1 MANAG
6 AEAGPE
12 FIQSKATIHQIDR
25 PANSFDAL
33 CLNSAAARFA
43 AQSYGVAALSP
54 AAPDRHDSWSQLAYD
69 RTAGVVDIGAHVV
82 EGAAKKL
89 YNDVVNNPR
98 QAFITAAE
106 GVAIGATLVAAAP
119 LAATLG
125 ASAAVVT
132 GLALASE
139 GAVMLLTAGSVAKAA
154 ADTINAATAASSAAD
169 VVMHQSAYSK
179 ADVEKARKEIE
190 EKTGDAAISVV
201 LAGTMALG
209 AVGFVGKMA
218 KFGDST
224 SAAMVESTVN
234 GAVSKLPKLELTER
248 SSARL
253 HTEAADEP
261 AGRIPQ
267 VADREIE
274 SAKPGAELLEEN
286 YKMPPGT
293 VEQLDNRI
301 SSFLSERVKSFDIQK
316 HRQQISVLEEE
327 GFGLREKFGEA
338 VGDMNLSRRLS
349 RSTKTPEDIADMRRD
364 LASHPEGARIF
375 ERYLEVRK
383 ADARL
388 RTKIEDE
395 FSARRAGLEQIVNE
409 EAPKLWPDEVV
420 PNLKVVKLTE
430 GKHAKA
436 SYSDG
441 QLRLRDS
448 DLEDT
453 DQFSNELTG
462 YIAHEAKHGEQDAL
476 MVRAHI
482 DKATNGDTTG
492 RSLTEGELQAVAQ
505 LFKSACGRSLP
516 DSFIEDVNA
525 KRAGRLL
532 NAEQNERAKVL
543 SKSNSELKHASFRHD
558 FQRNRLNLLKD
569 AAKIYDEPDQL
580 LLPGS
585 LDFLDD
591 HNMFPVGLSPELESV
606 KYKYDSLNWDDSK
619 AVEDFQS
626 RAIPLV
632 RDELKHG
639 IEETQKIVDRN
650 RQEYRN
656 WAHEVEA
663 WNVLDE
669 TKIRMSKAISAYMD
683 RLSNMLLNSLN
694 FPDHGDL

>member
-1 MANAG
+1 MAISG
-6 AEAGPE
+6 VRTDPE
-12 FIQSKATIHQIDR
+12 FIQSKKAIDPADR
-25 PANSFDAL
+25 RANSVDWAVQ
-33 CLNSAAARFA
+33 NSAAAKFA
-43 AQSYGVAALSP
+43 TEYSGLHSVP
-54 AAPDRHDSWSQLAYD
+54 AANSTGTESWSHWAYE
-69 RTAGVVDIGAHVV
+69 RASGVVDIGTHVV

-98 QAFITAAE
+98 QALITTAE
-106 GVAIGATLVAAAP
+106 GVAIGAALVAAAP

-132 GLALASE
+132 GLAVASE
-139 GAVMLLTAGSVAKAA
+139 GTMMLLTAGGIAKAA
-154 ADTINAATAASSAAD
+154 VDTIGAATAASSAAD
-169 VVMHQSAYSK
+169 VIMHPSAYSK

-190 EKTGDAAISVV
+190 EKTGDAAISVA
-201 LAGTMALG
+201 LASTMALG
-209 AVGFVGKMA
+209 TVGLVGKMA
-218 KFGDST
+218 KFGETT
-224 SAAMVESTVN
+224 SAAAVESTVN
-234 GAVSKLPKLELTER
+234 GAVSKLPKLELSEGNSTG
-248 SSARL
+248 L
-253 HTEAADEP
+253 HMEAADAP
-261 AGRIPQ
+261 TGRIRQ
-267 VADREIE
+267 TADREIE
-274 SAKPGAELLEEN
+274 SAKPGPELLEEN

-301 SSFLSERVKSFDIQK
+301 SSFLSERVKSFNIQK
-316 HRQQISVLEEE
+316 HRQRINALEEE

-338 VGDMNLSRRLS
+338 VDDMNLSRRLS

-383 ADARL
+383 ADADL

-395 FSARRAGLEQIVNE
+395 FSARRAGLERIVNE
-409 EAPKLWPDEVV
+409 EAPKLWPEEVV

-453 DQFSNELTG
+453 DQFSKELTG

-482 DKATNGDTTG
+482 DRVTNGDTTG

-516 DSFIEDVNA
+516 DGFIEDINA

-532 NAEQNERAKVL
+532 NAEQNERAEAL
-543 SKSNSELKHASFRHD
+543 SKSNSELKQASFRHD
-558 FQRNRLNLLKD
+558 FQRNRLNLLKE
-569 AAKIYDEPDQL
+569 AAKMYDEPDQL
-580 LLPGS
+580 ILPSS

-591 HNMFPVGLSPELESV
+591 HHMFPVGLSPELESV

-619 AVEDFQS
+619 TVEEFQS
-626 RAIPLV
+626 RAIPLI

-639 IEETQKIVDRN
+639 IAETQKIVDRN
-650 RQEYRN
+650 LQEYRN

-669 TKIRMSKAISAYMD
+669 TKARLSKAISAYMD

-694 FPDHGDL
+694 FPDP